1 MTIFQMLKLV
11 SLILVKLQHKK
22 STNHETNREI
32 KENKYVE
39 YVSFL
44 FLRSCRPISDQIRS
58 VYLTPILL
66 L

>member
-1 MTIFQMLKLV
+1 MATFQMLKLV

-32 KENKYVE
+32 KENKYVQ

-44 FLRSCRPISDQIRS
+44 FLRSIADQIRS
-58 VYLTPILL
+58 VYLTLMLL